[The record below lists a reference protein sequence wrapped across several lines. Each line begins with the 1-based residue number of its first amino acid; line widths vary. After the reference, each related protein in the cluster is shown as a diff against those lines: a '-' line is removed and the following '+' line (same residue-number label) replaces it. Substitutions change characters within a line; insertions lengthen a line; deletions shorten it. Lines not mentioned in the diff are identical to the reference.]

1 MKAIT
6 YSQYGPPDVLR
17 LTELAKPSPG
27 PNEVLVRTHTTSV
40 TSGDWRARSLD
51 MPPGFKLIARLMF
64 GMTKPRQSVLGGE
77 IAGVV
82 ERVGDEV
89 SQFQV
94 GDRVFAFTGSA
105 LGCYVECK
113 CFPEDGLI
121 VGMPDNLGFE
131 EAAAL
136 SFGGTTALDFF
147 RKANLQEGE
156 SVLINGASGGVGTAA
171 VQIAK
176 HLGATVTGVC
186 SGANAALVESLGA
199 DRVIDYQSED
209 FAASGQKYDVIMDT
223 VGTAPF
229 SRSKPCLNESG
240 RLLLVLGGLSDMLRM
255 PWVAA
260 TGTKRIVVGAAA
272 ERRDDLLTLAQ
283 LAEAG
288 RFKPVIDRRY
298 AVDQIVEAHRY
309 VDSGRKKGNVVVLWE
324 DSGPRRRTSGLASS
338 D

>member
-1 MKAIT
+1 MDSKDSMRAIA
-6 YSQYGPPDVLR
+6 YAQYGPPDVLR
-17 LTELAKPSPG
+17 ATTLIKPSPG
-27 PNEVLVRTHTTSV
+27 PNEVLVRTHATTV
-40 TSGDWRARSLD
+40 TSGDWRARSFS

-64 GMTKPRQSVLGGE
+64 GLTKPRQNVLGGE
-77 IAGVV
+77 LAGVV
-82 ERVGDEV
+82 EAVGADV
-89 SQFQV
+89 SQLQV

-105 LGCYVECK
+105 LGCYVEYK

-121 VGMPDNLGFE
+121 LRIPDNLSFE

-176 HLGATVTGVC
+176 HTGATVTGVC
-186 SGANAALVESLGA
+186 SGPNVSLVQSLGA

-209 FAASGQKYDVIMDT
+209 FASSSDKYDVIMDT

-229 SRSKPCLNESG
+229 SRSAPCLNESG
-240 RLLLVLGGLSDMLRM
+240 RLLVVLGGLSDMLRI

-260 TGTKRIVVGAAA
+260 TSSKRIVAGAAA
-272 ERRDDLLTLAQ
+272 ERRDDLLTLAE
-283 LAEAG
+283 LAKSEQF
-288 RFKPVIDRRY
+288 RPVIDRRY
-298 AVDQIVEAHRY
+298 PVDQIVEAHRY
-309 VDSGRKKGNVVVLWE
+309 VDSGRKKGNVIVLWS
-324 DSGPRRRTSGLASS
+324 DS
-338 D
+338 